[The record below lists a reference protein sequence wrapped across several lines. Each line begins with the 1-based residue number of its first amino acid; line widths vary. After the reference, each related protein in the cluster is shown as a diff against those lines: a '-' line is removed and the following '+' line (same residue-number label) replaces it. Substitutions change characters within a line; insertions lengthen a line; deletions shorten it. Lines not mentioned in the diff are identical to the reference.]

1 MAGNDPHTDNPHPFS
16 ARFFLWTVRKQDQIS
31 RIFTL
36 NIWAAISAVL
46 VCTLIGLVSLEK
58 ALQVILWG
66 GIAAGGCTWILI
78 ERRRSWLLGI
88 TDPKLRAD
96 AHQVMIDYLSKRL
109 PYGPDCSQ
117 QLNGSDACPTA

>member
-1 MAGNDPHTDNPHPFS
+1 MAGNARHTDNTRRFS

-31 RIFTL
+31 RVFTL
-36 NIWAAISAVL
+36 NMWAAISAVL
-46 VCTLIGLVSLEK
+46 VSTLIGLVSLET

-66 GIAAGGCTWILI
+66 GIAVGGFTWILI

-88 TDPKLRAD
+88 TDPKLKAD

-109 PYGPDCSQ
+109 QYRPDCSKH
-117 QLNGSDACPTA
+117 LNGSDACPSA